1 MEEKEFTLTKEEF
14 EQLKKDQRFKDQLKT
29 VGLTVL
35 ALSLLLF
42 AGNRAGVV
50 HFGKLP
56 ARIPINA
63 EILTALGGV
72 IKDILLEIRRE
83 RANDRLF

>member
-14 EQLKKDQRFKDQLKT
+14 EQLKKDERFKDRLKV
-29 VGLTVL
+29 VGLSVL
-35 ALSLLLF
+35 AMSLLLF

-56 ARIPINA
+56 ARFPIDA
-63 EILTALGGV
+63 ETLKALCSV
-72 IKDILLEIRRE
+72 IKDILLEIRKE